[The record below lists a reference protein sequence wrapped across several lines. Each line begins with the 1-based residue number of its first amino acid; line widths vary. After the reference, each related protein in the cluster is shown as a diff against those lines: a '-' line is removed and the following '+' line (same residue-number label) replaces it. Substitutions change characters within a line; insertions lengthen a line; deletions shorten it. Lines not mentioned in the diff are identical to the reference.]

1 MLNPPK
7 HRCRCHTKRRTGKPP
22 IEPFFWYDND
32 TCFKAVLTWL
42 SSSAFIDIVIL
53 GFTMHVFNEN
63 RPCLFLSL
71 WYIPKPVNPP
81 LLSRNTQK
89 LSLWSMSLLWKK
101 KCFLGTSQAK
111 LMSDVIPWYHC
122 TPPSLQILT
131 FYSRCPALLCWC
143 PSRCL
148 LIYDNDR
155 DLDTFF
161 AEHHIINPC

>member
-7 HRCRCHTKRRTGKPP
+7 HRCCCHTKRSTGKPP
-22 IEPFFWYDND
+22 IEAFFWCD
-32 TCFKAVLTWL
+32 TNKCFKAVLTWW

-89 LSLWSMSLLWKK
+89 LLLRSMSLLWKK
-101 KCFLGTSQAK
+101 KVFWALAK
-111 LMSDVIPWYHC
+111 PSSCLMWYRWYHC
-122 TPPSLQILT
+122 TPLSLEILK
-131 FYSRCPALLCWC
+131 FYSRCPALPCWC
-143 PSRCL
+143 PSRFKSPFD
-148 LIYDNDR
+148 IW
-155 DLDTFF
+155 
-161 AEHHIINPC
+161 